1 MNMASHKLLNSSFSS
16 WIWSQRGPIEV
27 LLPRS
32 FVDFASFFWVS
43 FCALTASNKRSGHAQ
58 ASRPRVAPNISKTP
72 FWTLWL
78 WNPLLLDMH
87 VTSVDC
93 QPSLIP
99 KANHCTWTK
108 SAHTHIYICIY
119 IYIWSYIYIH
129 TSLYILY
136 ICQWVPSGKR
146 ISNFGPCPV
155 RHEPSVQV
163 SPPEMITSHGPSIVK
178 AQVHLKLQLP
188 LSVLVGNGYLRQGQ
202 TITTLSI
209 LQVCHAHFYFL
220 LLIQC
225 WSSRL

>member
-108 SAHTHIYICIY
+108 SAHTHTYIYIYIIY
-119 IYIWSYIYIH
+119 TYIWSYIYTYIIIYLIYLPMSSKWQEDQQFWAMSRQARAFCSGVASWNDYIPRSQH
-129 TSLYILY
+129 CESTSSLEASAASF
-136 ICQWVPSGKR
+136 CACGQWIPEARPHNYHLVNSPGMS
-146 ISNFGPCPV
+146 CP
-155 RHEPSVQV
+155 
-163 SPPEMITSHGPSIVK
+163 
-178 AQVHLKLQLP
+178 
-188 LSVLVGNGYLRQGQ
+188 
-202 TITTLSI
+202 
-209 LQVCHAHFYFL
+209 L
-220 LLIQC
+220 LLFVTYSMLI
-225 WSSRL
+225 L